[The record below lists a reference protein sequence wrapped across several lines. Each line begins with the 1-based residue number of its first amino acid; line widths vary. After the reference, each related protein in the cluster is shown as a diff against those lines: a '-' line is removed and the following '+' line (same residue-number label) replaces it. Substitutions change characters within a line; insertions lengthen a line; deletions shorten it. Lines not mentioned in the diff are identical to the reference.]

1 MGGMKERM
9 MDMDELIV
17 EAIERGAQSEADVIA
32 YVNTFMVADE
42 DYIAEQMEL
51 MFGPMDSGL
60 QVALDSAAYV
70 C

>member
-9 MDMDELIV
+9 MDMDELIA
-17 EAIERGAQSEADVIA
+17 EAFEVGAQTEADVIA

-42 DYIAEQMEL
+42 KYIAEQMEL
-51 MFGPMDSGL
+51 MFGPMDCGL
-60 QVALDSAAYV
+60 QVALDSATYL